1 MLRERGAHWEDI
13 RDALCH
19 RSISTTEQYVSPL
32 LAQKHAPAVMALL
45 DAPTLGSG

>member
-1 MLRERGAHWEDI
+1 MLRERGAEWEDI

-32 LAQKHAPAVMALL
+32 LAQKRAPRVMALL
-45 DAPTLGSG
+45 DAPIPANG